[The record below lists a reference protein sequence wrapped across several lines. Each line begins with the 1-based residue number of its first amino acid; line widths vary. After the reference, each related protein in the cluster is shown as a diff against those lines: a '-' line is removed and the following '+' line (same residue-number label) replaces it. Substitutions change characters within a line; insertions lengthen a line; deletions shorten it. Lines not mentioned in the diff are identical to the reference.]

1 MFTKGNFE
9 ENEGEKL
16 KQTVTIPHHLE
27 PDIYN
32 VMMLSPILIE
42 EREIL
47 KLKPLA
53 KAWQVGLFAFSMQ
66 FVIGI
71 LLIMNLLKNEYGA
84 MDLNVPL
91 RVSATVRCGQ
101 IFTIFL
107 SLMMQTDVSSAICNV
122 WFLRYSESTSQ
133 WKKLLQEDSQN
144 SNTLHIWLRRIL
156 FPNLLKLSQAALILC
171 ATWII
176 IVQSDDFVDLI
187 KNFTA
192 LFIVSSIDDVFFIMA
207 DQGVLGSDL
216 SKSAKTLSDIEL
228 NCGEKLSFLPSA
240 MTLIAVIM
248 YICFALVM
256 FLGLGVIAH
265 RQDSG
270 TYIRKR
276 YPVCTRD
283 VKDVS
288 KLGDGI
294 CHTEFN
300 NENCNF
306 DHGDCEIFNLMYP
319 NCDVQDPYNVGNGHC
334 DAFEGYNVSE
344 CDYDGGDCLSLSCI
358 DVCELVA
365 EIDATSH
372 SECVSSC
379 EEEETTD
386 PPVNDPNKYDRWLG
400 CGSTDQVCCMDCAQ
414 QHGILTCID
423 DCDNNADENNEIMNT
438 ICRQNCRYKPSYVL
452 CLNNN
457 C

>member
-1 MFTKGNFE
+1 
-9 ENEGEKL
+9 
-16 KQTVTIPHHLE
+16 
-27 PDIYN
+27 
-32 VMMLSPILIE
+32 MLSPILIE
-42 EREIL
+42 EREIF

-91 RVSATVRCGQ
+91 RVSGTVRCGQ

-107 SLMMQTDVSSAICNV
+107 SLMMQTDVSSAIWNV
-122 WFLRYSESTSQ
+122 WVLRYSESTSQ
-133 WKKLLQEDSQN
+133 WKKLLQEDSQ
-144 SNTLHIWLRRIL
+144 SGNTLHIWLRRIL
-156 FPNLLKLSQAALILC
+156 FPNLLKFSQAALILC

-176 IVQSDDFVDLI
+176 IIQSDDFVDLI
-187 KNFTA
+187 ENFTT

-216 SKSAKTLSDIEL
+216 SKSAKTLSGMEL
-228 NCGEKLSFLPSA
+228 NCGDKLSFLPSA
-240 MTLIAVIM
+240 MTLIAAVM

-283 VKDVS
+283 LKDEDVS
-288 KLGDGI
+288 KLGDGK
-294 CHTEFN
+294 CHAEFN

-319 NCDVQDPYNVGNGHC
+319 NCDVQNPYNVGNGHC
-334 DAFEGYNVSE
+334 DEGYNVTE
-344 CDYDGGDCLSLSCI
+344 CDYDGGDCLSAKSYS
-358 DVCELVA
+358 D
-365 EIDATSH
+365 
-372 SECVSSC
+372 CVSSC
-379 EEEETTD
+379 EEDETTD
-386 PPVNDPNKYDRWLG
+386 PPENDPNSKYYSWLN
-400 CGSTDQVCCMDCAQ
+400 CGSTDQACCMDCAQ
-414 QHGILTCID
+414 EHGVLTCID
-423 DCDNNADENNEIMNT
+423 NCDDGNNASAYTMCKEN
-438 ICRQNCRYKPSYVL
+438 CGYKTNFII
-452 CLNNN
+452 CLNND